1 MLPGR
6 PLPSAAL
13 TDLSVR
19 CLPLLKIPGS
29 HHVIEA
35 LLVCHSCSSVDES
48 LHPTFLKA
56 IVESQRNAYS
66 DDECGKLI
74 TEGPWFTSRYRSFIG
89 V

>member
-13 TDLSVR
+13 TELSLW

-29 HHVIEA
+29 HHVIKA
-35 LLVCHSCSSVDES
+35 LLVCHSCSSVNEA
-48 LHPTFLKA
+48 LHPTFLKGL
-56 IVESQRNAYS
+56 VESQHNAYS
-66 DDECGKLI
+66 DDTCGKSILSI
-74 TEGPWFTSRYRSFIG
+74 NS